1 MNANRLLAAIAGF
14 IALGFI
20 LSSSIFV
27 VDQRNFAV
35 VFAFGQIVRVIE
47 QPGLQFKYP
56 APFES
61 VRFFDRRILT
71 IDNPEAERFITVKY
85 PAPFESVRFFDR
97 RILTIDNPE
106 AERFITAEKKN
117 LLVDSYVKWRI
128 VDPRK
133 FFVSF
138 KGDERLAQDR
148 LTQLIRSALNEEFT
162 KRTVREIISDQREQV
177 MEGIRKKVADDAADI
192 GVEIVDVRLKRVDLL
207 AEISDSVYRRMEA
220 ERKRVANELR
230 SMGAAESD
238 KIRANAERQRDTI
251 LAEAYREAQK
261 IKGAGDAK
269 ATALYADAFGRDPQF
284 AQFYQS
290 LQAYRSS
297 FKDKKD
303 VMVVEPNG
311 EFFKFL
317 NKKN

>member
-1 MNANRLLAAIAGF
+1 MNANRLIAAGIGF
-14 IALGFI
+14 IVLIYVF
-20 LSSSIFV
+20 SSSVFV
-27 VDQRNFAV
+27 VDQRKFAV
-35 VFAFGQIVRVIE
+35 VFSFGQIVRVIE
-47 QPGLQFKYP
+47 KPGIQ
-56 APFES
+56 
-61 VRFFDRRILT
+61 I
-71 IDNPEAERFITVKY
+71 KY

-133 FFVSF
+133 FFISF

-148 LTQLIRSALNEEFT
+148 LTQLVRSALNEEFT
-162 KRTVREIISDQREQV
+162 KRTVRELISDQREEV
-177 MEGIRKKVADDAADI
+177 MQGIRKKVADDAADI

-230 SMGAAESD
+230 STGAAESD

-251 LAEAYREAQK
+251 LAEAYRDAQK

-269 ATALYADAFGRDPQF
+269 ATALYAEAFGRDPQF

-290 LQAYRSS
+290 LEAYRSS

-317 NKKN
+317 HKK

>member
-1 MNANRLLAAIAGF
+1 MSLNRLIAGL
-14 IALGFI
+14 IALI
-20 LSSSIFV
+20 LLAYVLSSSIFI
-27 VDQRNFAV
+27 VDQRKFAV
-35 VFAFGQIVRVIE
+35 VFSFGQIVRVIE
-47 QPGLQFKYP
+47 KPGLQ
-56 APFES
+56 
-61 VRFFDRRILT
+61 
-71 IDNPEAERFITVKY
+71 VKY
-85 PAPFESVRFFDR
+85 PTPFENVRFFDR

-133 FFVSF
+133 FFISF
-138 KGDERLAQDR
+138 KGDERLAEDR
-148 LTQLIRSALNEEFT
+148 LTQLVRSALNEEFT
-162 KRTVREIISDQREQV
+162 KRTVRELISDQREQV
-177 MEGIRKKVADDAADI
+177 MQGIRKKVADDASDI

-230 SMGAAESD
+230 STGAAESD

-251 LAEAYREAQK
+251 LAEAYRDAQK
-261 IKGAGDAK
+261 IKGAGDAR
-269 ATALYADAFGRDPQF
+269 ATALYAEAFGRDAQF

-290 LQAYRSS
+290 LEAYRSS

-303 VMVVEPNG
+303 IMVVEPNG

-317 NKKN
+317 HKK

>member
-14 IALGFI
+14 IALGFV

-47 QPGLQFKYP
+47 QPGLQF
-56 APFES
+56 
-61 VRFFDRRILT
+61 
-71 IDNPEAERFITVKY
+71 KY

>member
-1 MNANRLLAAIAGF
+1 MNANRLLAAIAGL
-14 IALGFI
+14 IALFY
-20 LSSSIFV
+20 LLTSSIFV
-27 VDQRNFAV
+27 VDQRNYAV
-35 VFAFGQIVRVIE
+35 VFSFGQIVRVIE
-47 QPGLQFKYP
+47 QPGLQVKMP
-56 APFES
+56 APFEN

-71 IDNPEAERFITVKY
+71 IDTPEAERFIT
-85 PAPFESVRFFDR
+85 S
-97 RILTIDNPE
+97 
-106 AERFITAEKKN
+106 EKKN

-148 LTQLIRSALNEEFT
+148 LTQLVRSALNEEFT

-177 MEGIRKKVADDAADI
+177 MQGIRKKVADDASDI

-230 SMGAAESD
+230 STGAAESD

-261 IKGAGDAK
+261 IKGSGDAR

-297 FKDKKD
+297 FKDKRD

-317 NKKN
+317 HKKN

>member
-1 MNANRLLAAIAGF
+1 MNANRLLAAIAGLIGLF
-14 IALGFI
+14 YL
-20 LSSSIFV
+20 LTSSIFV
-27 VDQRNFAV
+27 VDQRNYAV
-35 VFAFGQIVRVIE
+35 VFSFGQIVRVIE
-47 QPGLQFKYP
+47 QPGLQVKLP
-56 APFES
+56 APFEN

-71 IDNPEAERFITVKY
+71 IDTPEAERFIT
-85 PAPFESVRFFDR
+85 S
-97 RILTIDNPE
+97 
-106 AERFITAEKKN
+106 EKKN

-148 LTQLIRSALNEEFT
+148 LTQLVRSALNEEFT

-177 MEGIRKKVADDAADI
+177 MQGIRKKVADDASDI

-230 SMGAAESD
+230 STGAAESD
-238 KIRANAERQRDTI
+238 KIRANAERQRDTV

-261 IKGAGDAK
+261 IKGSGDAR

-297 FKDKKD
+297 FKDKRD
-303 VMVVEPNG
+303 VIVVEPNG
-311 EFFKFL
+311 EFFKFM

>member
-1 MNANRLLAAIAGF
+1 MNTNRLIAAGIAF
-14 IALGFI
+14 IALI
-20 LSSSIFV
+20 YVLSSSIFI
-27 VDQRNFAV
+27 VDQRKFAV
-35 VFAFGQIVRVIE
+35 VFSFGQIVRVIE
-47 QPGLQFKYP
+47 QPGLQ
-56 APFES
+56 
-61 VRFFDRRILT
+61 I
-71 IDNPEAERFITVKY
+71 KY

-128 VDPRK
+128 VDTRK
-133 FFVSF
+133 FFISF

-148 LTQLIRSALNEEFT
+148 LTQLVRSALNEEFT
-162 KRTVREIISDQREQV
+162 KRTVRELISEQREEV
-177 MEGIRKKVADDAADI
+177 MQGIQKKVAVDASDI

-251 LAEAYREAQK
+251 LAEAYRDAQK

-269 ATALYADAFGRDPQF
+269 ATALYAEAFGRDPQF

-290 LQAYRSS
+290 LEAYRNS

-311 EFFKFL
+311 EFFKYL
-317 NKKN
+317 HKK

>member
-1 MNANRLLAAIAGF
+1 V
-14 IALGFI
+14 

-27 VDQRNFAV
+27 VDQRKFAV
-35 VFAFGQIVRVIE
+35 VFSFGQIVRVIE
-47 QPGLQFKYP
+47 NPGIQVKLP

-71 IDNPEAERFITVKY
+71 IDNPEAERFIT
-85 PAPFESVRFFDR
+85 S
-97 RILTIDNPE
+97 
-106 AERFITAEKKN
+106 EKKN

-133 FFVSF
+133 FFISF

-148 LTQLIRSALNEEFT
+148 LTQLVRSALNEEFT
-162 KRTVREIISDQREQV
+162 KRTVRELISDQREEV
-177 MEGIRKKVADDAADI
+177 MQGIRKKVADDAADI

-251 LAEAYREAQK
+251 LAEAYRDAQK

-269 ATALYADAFGRDPQF
+269 ATSLYAEAFGRDAQF

-290 LQAYRSS
+290 LEAYRSS

-303 VMVVEPNG
+303 IMVVEPNG

-317 NKKN
+317 HKKQ

>member
-1 MNANRLLAAIAGF
+1 MNANRLIAAGIGF
-14 IALGFI
+14 VALI
-20 LSSSIFV
+20 YVLSSSIFV
-27 VDQRNFAV
+27 VDQRKYAV
-35 VFAFGQIVRVIE
+35 VFSFGQIVRVIE
-47 QPGLQFKYP
+47 NPGIQ
-56 APFES
+56 
-61 VRFFDRRILT
+61 
-71 IDNPEAERFITVKY
+71 VKL

-133 FFVSF
+133 FFISF

-148 LTQLIRSALNEEFT
+148 LTQLVRSALNEEFT
-162 KRTVREIISDQREQV
+162 KRTVRELISDQREEV
-177 MEGIRKKVADDAADI
+177 MRGIRKKVADDASDI

-251 LAEAYREAQK
+251 LAEAYRDAQK

-269 ATALYADAFGRDPQF
+269 ATALYAEAFGRDPQF

-290 LQAYRSS
+290 LEAYRSS

-303 VMVVEPNG
+303 VMVVEPTG

-317 NKKN
+317 HKK

>member
-1 MNANRLLAAIAGF
+1 MNANRLLAAIAGLIGLF
-14 IALGFI
+14 YVLT
-20 LSSSIFV
+20 SSIFV
-27 VDQRNFAV
+27 VDQRNYAV
-35 VFAFGQIVRVIE
+35 VFSFGQIVRVIE
-47 QPGLQFKYP
+47 QPGLQVKLP
-56 APFES
+56 APFEN

-71 IDNPEAERFITVKY
+71 IDTPEAERFIT
-85 PAPFESVRFFDR
+85 S
-97 RILTIDNPE
+97 
-106 AERFITAEKKN
+106 EKKN

-148 LTQLIRSALNEEFT
+148 LTQLVRSALNEEFT

-177 MEGIRKKVADDAADI
+177 MQGIRKKVADDASDI

-230 SMGAAESD
+230 STGAAESD

-261 IKGAGDAK
+261 IKGSGDAK

-297 FKDKKD
+297 FKDKRD
-303 VMVVEPNG
+303 VIVVEPNG
-311 EFFKFL
+311 EFFKFM

>member
-1 MNANRLLAAIAGF
+1 MNANRLIAAGISF
-14 IALGFI
+14 IALI
-20 LSSSIFV
+20 YVLSSSIFV
-27 VDQRNFAV
+27 VDQRKFAV
-35 VFAFGQIVRVIE
+35 VFSFGQIVRVIE
-47 QPGLQFKYP
+47 KPGIQIKFP
-56 APFES
+56 APFE
-61 VRFFDRRILT
+61 
-71 IDNPEAERFITVKY
+71 N
-85 PAPFESVRFFDR
+85 VRFFDR

-133 FFVSF
+133 FFISF
-138 KGDERLAQDR
+138 KGDERLAEDR
-148 LTQLIRSALNEEFT
+148 LTQLVRSALNEEFT
-162 KRTVREIISDQREQV
+162 KRTVRELISDQREEV
-177 MEGIRKKVADDAADI
+177 MQGIRKKVADDASDI

-230 SMGAAESD
+230 STGAAESD

-251 LAEAYREAQK
+251 LAEAYRDAQK

-269 ATALYADAFGRDPQF
+269 ATALYAEAFGRDPQF

-290 LQAYRSS
+290 LEAYRSS

-303 VMVVEPNG
+303 IMVVEPNG

-317 NKKN
+317 HKK

>member
-1 MNANRLLAAIAGF
+1 MNANRLLAAIAGLV
-14 IALGFI
+14 ALFYV
-20 LSSSIFV
+20 LTSSIFI

-35 VFAFGQIVRVIE
+35 VFSFGQIVRVIE
-47 QPGLQFKYP
+47 QPGLQAKLP
-56 APFES
+56 APFEN

-71 IDNPEAERFITVKY
+71 IDTPEAERFIT
-85 PAPFESVRFFDR
+85 S
-97 RILTIDNPE
+97 
-106 AERFITAEKKN
+106 EKKN

-148 LTQLIRSALNEEFT
+148 LSQLVRSALNEEFT

-177 MEGIRKKVADDAADI
+177 MQGIRKKVADDASDI
-192 GVEIVDVRLKRVDLL
+192 GVEIVDVRLTRVDLL

-230 SMGAAESD
+230 STGAAESD

-261 IKGAGDAK
+261 IKGSGDAR

-297 FKDKKD
+297 FKDKRD
-303 VMVVEPNG
+303 VMVVEPNSD
-311 EFFKFL
+311 FFKFM

>member
-1 MNANRLLAAIAGF
+1 MNANRLLAGAAGLV
-14 IALGFI
+14 ALIFV

-27 VDQRNFAV
+27 LDQRNFAV

-47 QPGLQFKYP
+47 QPGLQIKYP
-56 APFES
+56 APFEN

-71 IDNPEAERFITVKY
+71 IDTPEAERFIT
-85 PAPFESVRFFDR
+85 S
-97 RILTIDNPE
+97 
-106 AERFITAEKKN
+106 EKKN

-148 LTQLIRSALNEEFT
+148 LTQLVRSALNEEFT
-162 KRTVREIISDQREQV
+162 KRTVREIISDQREEV
-177 MEGIRKKVADDAADI
+177 MQGIRKKVAMDASEI
-192 GVEIVDVRLKRVDLL
+192 GVEIVDVRLKRIDLL

-230 SMGAAESD
+230 STGAAESD

-251 LAEAYREAQK
+251 LAEAYRDAQK
-261 IKGAGDAK
+261 IKGSGDAK
-269 ATALYADAFGRDPQF
+269 ATALYAEAFGRDAQF

-290 LQAYRSS
+290 LEAYRSS

-303 VMVVEPNG
+303 VMVVEPSS
-311 EFFKFL
+311 EFFKFM

>member
-1 MNANRLLAAIAGF
+1 MNMNRLIAGAIGF
-14 IALGFI
+14 IALVYI

-27 VDQRNFAV
+27 VDQRKFAV
-35 VFAFGQIVRVIE
+35 VFSFGQIVRVIE
-47 QPGLQFKYP
+47 KPGLQIKYP
-56 APFES
+56 S
-61 VRFFDRRILT
+61 
-71 IDNPEAERFITVKY
+71 
-85 PAPFESVRFFDR
+85 PFESVRFFDR

-133 FFVSF
+133 FFISF
-138 KGDERLAQDR
+138 KGDERLAEDR
-148 LTQLIRSALNEEFT
+148 LTQLVRSALNEEFT
-162 KRTVREIISDQREQV
+162 KRTVRELISDQREQV
-177 MEGIRKKVADDAADI
+177 MQGIRKKVADDASDI

-230 SMGAAESD
+230 STGAAESD

-251 LAEAYREAQK
+251 LAEAYRDAQK

-269 ATALYADAFGRDPQF
+269 ATALYAEAFGRDPQF

-290 LQAYRSS
+290 LEAYRNS
-297 FKDKKD
+297 FKDKRD
-303 VMVVEPNG
+303 VMVVEPSSD
-311 EFFKFL
+311 FFKFMR
-317 NKKN
+317 KK

>member
-1 MNANRLLAAIAGF
+1 MNANRLIAAGIGF
-14 IALGFI
+14 VALI
-20 LSSSIFV
+20 YVLSSSIFV
-27 VDQRNFAV
+27 VDQRKFAV
-35 VFAFGQIVRVIE
+35 VFSFGQIVRVIE
-47 QPGLQFKYP
+47 NPGIQ
-56 APFES
+56 
-61 VRFFDRRILT
+61 
-71 IDNPEAERFITVKY
+71 VKL

-133 FFVSF
+133 FFISF

-148 LTQLIRSALNEEFT
+148 LTQLVRSALNEEFT
-162 KRTVREIISDQREQV
+162 KRTVRELISDQREEV
-177 MEGIRKKVADDAADI
+177 MQGIRKKVADDASDI

-251 LAEAYREAQK
+251 LAEAYRDAQK

-269 ATALYADAFGRDPQF
+269 ATALYAEAFGRDPQF

-290 LQAYRSS
+290 LEAYRSS

-303 VMVVEPNG
+303 VMVVEPTG

-317 NKKN
+317 HKK

>member
-1 MNANRLLAAIAGF
+1 MNANRLIAAIAGLIGLF
-14 IALGFI
+14 YVLT
-20 LSSSIFV
+20 SSIFV

-35 VFAFGQIVRVIE
+35 VFSFGQIVRVIE
-47 QPGLQFKYP
+47 QPGLQVKLP
-56 APFES
+56 APFEN

-71 IDNPEAERFITVKY
+71 IDTPEAERFIT
-85 PAPFESVRFFDR
+85 S
-97 RILTIDNPE
+97 
-106 AERFITAEKKN
+106 EKKN

-148 LTQLIRSALNEEFT
+148 LTQLVRSALNEEFT

-177 MEGIRKKVADDAADI
+177 MQGIRKKVADDASDI

-230 SMGAAESD
+230 STGAAESD

-261 IKGAGDAK
+261 IKGSGDAT

-297 FKDKKD
+297 FKDKRD
-303 VMVVEPNG
+303 VIVVEPNG
-311 EFFKFL
+311 EFFKFM

>member
-1 MNANRLLAAIAGF
+1 MNANRLIAAGIGF
-14 IALGFI
+14 IALI
-20 LSSSIFV
+20 YVLSSSIFV
-27 VDQRNFAV
+27 VDQRKFAV
-35 VFAFGQIVRVIE
+35 VFSFGQIVRVIE
-47 QPGLQFKYP
+47 KPGIQ
-56 APFES
+56 
-61 VRFFDRRILT
+61 I
-71 IDNPEAERFITVKY
+71 KY

-133 FFVSF
+133 FFISF

-148 LTQLIRSALNEEFT
+148 LTQLVRSALNEEFT
-162 KRTVREIISDQREQV
+162 KRTVRELISDQREEV
-177 MEGIRKKVADDAADI
+177 MQGIRKKVADDASDI

-230 SMGAAESD
+230 STGAAESD

-251 LAEAYREAQK
+251 LAEAYRDAQK

-269 ATALYADAFGRDPQF
+269 ATSLYAEAFGRDPQF
-284 AQFYQS
+284 GQFYQS
-290 LQAYRSS
+290 LEAYRSS

-303 VMVVEPNG
+303 IMVVEPNG

-317 NKKN
+317 HKK

>member
-1 MNANRLLAAIAGF
+1 MNFNRLLAAAVAL
-14 IALGFI
+14 IALMYV

-27 VDQRNFAV
+27 VDQRKFAV
-35 VFAFGQIVRVIE
+35 VFSFGQIVRVIE
-47 QPGLQFKYP
+47 QPGLQ
-56 APFES
+56 
-61 VRFFDRRILT
+61 I
-71 IDNPEAERFITVKY
+71 KY

-133 FFVSF
+133 FFISF

-148 LTQLIRSALNEEFT
+148 LTQLVRSALNEEFT
-162 KRTVREIISDQREQV
+162 KRTVRELISDQREQV
-177 MEGIRKKVADDAADI
+177 MQGIRKKVADDAADI

-251 LAEAYREAQK
+251 LAEAYRDAQK

-269 ATALYADAFGRDPQF
+269 ATALYAEAFGRDQQF

-290 LQAYRSS
+290 LEAYRSS

-317 NKKN
+317 HKK

>member
-1 MNANRLLAAIAGF
+1 MNANRLIAAGIAF
-14 IALGFI
+14 IALMYV
-20 LSSSIFV
+20 LSSSIFI
-27 VDQRNFAV
+27 VDQRKFAV
-35 VFAFGQIVRVIE
+35 VFSFGQIVRVIE
-47 QPGLQFKYP
+47 KPGLQ
-56 APFES
+56 
-61 VRFFDRRILT
+61 I
-71 IDNPEAERFITVKY
+71 KY

-133 FFVSF
+133 FFISF

-148 LTQLIRSALNEEFT
+148 LTQLVRSALNEEFT
-162 KRTVREIISDQREQV
+162 KRTVRELISDQREQV
-177 MEGIRKKVADDAADI
+177 MQGIRKKVADDASDI

-251 LAEAYREAQK
+251 LAEAYRDAQK

-269 ATALYADAFGRDPQF
+269 ATALYAEAFGRDPQF

-290 LQAYRSS
+290 LEAYRSS

-303 VMVVEPNG
+303 IMVIEPKG

-317 NKKN
+317 QKK